1 MAETGQIVE
10 AGQLTRRAV
19 EAISERHGEPR
30 WMREF
35 RLDAFEAFERLPWPT
50 TRDEKWRRTD
60 LSGLKVDEL
69 TPFAEAPAGPLPAGL
84 RMTVDA
90 FGAHSGL
97 LVQRNSVAV
106 HADLDGQV
114 RERGVVLADMHQAL
128 REQPDLV
135 REHFMR
141 YVRPEKSKFSALH
154 AAFWTGGTFLYVPP
168 HVEVAL
174 PLQSYTWIDAEK
186 VSIFPHT
193 IIVAGE
199 GSKVTV
205 IDGFGSLTAEYQAFA
220 DPIVEL
226 ALHEGA
232 QVRYVTMQDWG
243 RNVWEVGI
251 IRSALARDA
260 TLNSLL
266 VGLGGKLVKADVES
280 VLQGP
285 GASSE
290 MLGLVFGD
298 GRQHYDIQT
307 LQEHAAPHTTS
318 DLLYKNAVKDRAT
331 SVFIGMIRVHPG
343 AQKTNAFQVNRNL
356 ILSDGAKAIS
366 DPKLEIMAND
376 LRCTHGS
383 ATSRLNEEHLFYL
396 MSRGLTRAEAVRMV
410 VEGFF
415 AELFERVPLERV
427 GAQLHVA
434 VAAKMNE

>member
-1 MAETGQIVE
+1 MAETGQVVE
-10 AGQLTRRAV
+10 AGQFTRRAV
-19 EAISERHGEPR
+19 EAISERHNEPKWVR
-30 WMREF
+30 DA
-35 RLDAFEAFERLPWPT
+35 RLRAFETYERLPWPT

-69 TPFAEAPAGPLPAGL
+69 APFAEAPAGPLPAGL
-84 RMTVDA
+84 RMTVDG
-90 FGAHSGL
+90 FGARGGL

-114 RERGVVLADMHQAL
+114 RRQGVVLADMHQAL

-141 YVRPEKSKFSALH
+141 YVRPEESKFSALH

-168 HVEVAL
+168 HVEIAL
-174 PLQSYTWIDAEK
+174 PLQSFTWIDSEK

-205 IDGFGSLTAEYQAFA
+205 IDGFGSVTGEYQAFA

-251 IRSALARDA
+251 IRSTLARDA

-266 VGLGGKLVKADVES
+266 VGIGGKVVRADVDS

-434 VAAKMNE
+434 VAAKMTE

>member
-10 AGQLTRRAV
+10 AGQFTSRAV
-19 EAISERHGEPR
+19 EAISERHNEPKWVR
-30 WMREF
+30 DA
-35 RLDAFEAFERLPWPT
+35 RLRAFETYERLPWPT

-69 TPFAEAPAGPLPAGL
+69 APFAEAPAGPLPAGL

-90 FGAHSGL
+90 LGARGGL

-106 HADLDGQV
+106 HADLDEQI
-114 RERGVVLADMHQAL
+114 RKQGVVMSDMHRTL

-141 YVRPEKSKFSALH
+141 YVQPEESKFSALH

-168 HVEVAL
+168 RVEVAL
-174 PLQSYTWIDAEK
+174 PLLSYTWIDSEK

-205 IDGFGSLTAEYQAFA
+205 IDGFGSLTGEYQAFA

-251 IRSALARDA
+251 IRSTLARNA

-266 VGLGGKLVKADVES
+266 VGMGGKVVKADVDS

-434 VAAKMNE
+434 VAAKMTE